1 MLKTLRTRKGI
12 TLSFVAEKLNISRD
26 RLRRIENGKSSLPV
40 EFVPVLSNLY
50 GVDTKEILER
60 RVEECQIQKKN

>member
-26 RLRRIENGKSSLPV
+26 RLRRIETGKSSLPA
-40 EFVPVLSNLY
+40 EFVPILSDLY
-50 GVDTKEILER
+50 GVDAKEILER